1 MKASSTLLTP
11 RSSSQFHFLSS
22 RKNREAIAGYI
33 FAGPVILGFLIW
45 VFFPMVATLGISL
58 TNWPIIGKAE
68 WVGIS
73 NYLSLFDN
81 DPFFFPAVKATTIFA
96 VGSVVLR
103 VVYTFL
109 VALLLNQEIRGKAIF
124 RTIYYLPS
132 IVPVVASSMIWT
144 WAYSV
149 DFGLF
154 NSILKAVGLPASRWI
169 SDSATVLPSLI
180 LMDLWA
186 SSSTIIIFLAGLQG
200 VPRELKE
207 AVEVDGGNWWHKF
220 WTVTVPHM
228 TPYILF
234 NTVLGI
240 IGAFQTFTQSF
251 IMTGGGP
258 EKASLFLSLVIY
270 RKAFSDG
277 QMGMACSIAWIL
289 FMIIAV
295 ITFVVFK
302 TSGTWVFYYGDTK

>member
-1 MKASSTLLTP
+1 MKANVLVSNQRGDHLFRTGYN
-11 RSSSQFHFLSS
+11 
-22 RKNREAIAGYI
+22 RKRREAIAGYL
-33 FAGPVILGFLIW
+33 FVAPVVLGFIIW
-45 VFFPMVATLGISL
+45 VLIPMIATMTISF
-58 TNWPIIGKAE
+58 TNWPVFGDIHWIGLT
-68 WVGIS
+68 
-73 NYLSLFDN
+73 NYINLFTT
-81 DPFFFPAVKATTIFA
+81 DPFFFQSVKVTTYFS
-96 VGSVVLR
+96 VVSVVLR
-103 VVYTFL
+103 VVYCL
-109 VALLLNQEIRGKAIF
+109 LIALLLNQEIRGKAIF

-132 IVPVVASSMIWT
+132 IVPAVASSMIWT

-154 NSILKAVGLPASRWI
+154 NSILKVVGLQPSRWI
-169 SDSATVLPSLI
+169 SGPDTVIPSII

-228 TPYILF
+228 TPFILF

-258 EKASLFLSLVIY
+258 QNASLFLSLLIY
-270 RKAFSDG
+270 RQAFLNG
-277 QMGMACSIAWIL
+277 NMGLACAIAWLL
-289 FMIIAV
+289 FAMIAV
-295 ITFVVFK
+295 ITFIVFK
-302 TSGTWVFYYGDTK
+302 TSGAWVFYYGEKK

>member
-1 MKASSTLLTP
+1 MKASSILTT
-11 RSSSQFHFLSS
+11 RRISSPFHFAYN
-22 RKNREAIAGYI
+22 RKHHEAIAGYL
-33 FAGPVILGFLIW
+33 FVAPVVLGFLIW
-45 VFFPMVATLGISL
+45 VFIPMVATMGISL
-58 TNWPIIGKAE
+58 TNWPIIGNAE
-68 WVGIS
+68 WVGLN
-73 NYLSLFDN
+73 NYVSLFDD
-81 DPFFFPAVKATTIFA
+81 DPFFFPAVKATTIIAF
-96 VGSVVLR
+96 GSVILR

-109 VALLLNQEIRGKAIF
+109 VAMLLNQEIRGKAIF

-154 NSILKAVGLPASRWI
+154 NSVLKSVGLPVSRWI
-169 SDSATVLPSLI
+169 SDSTTVLPSLI

-220 WTVTVPHM
+220 CTVTVPHM

-240 IGAFQTFTQSF
+240 IAAFQTFTQSF

-277 QMGMACSIAWIL
+277 QMGMACAIAWIL
-289 FMIIAV
+289 FMIIAL
-295 ITFVVFK
+295 ITFLVFK
-302 TSGTWVFYYGDTK
+302 SSGAWVFYYGEKK

>member
-1 MKASSTLLTP
+1 MKATLIESHP
-11 RSSSQFHFLSS
+11 QAKPVS
-22 RKNREAIAGYI
+22 RFTLKRKQREAIAGYI

-68 WVGIS
+68 WVGLN
-73 NYLSLFDN
+73 NYISLFDN

-96 VGSVVLR
+96 FGSVILR
-103 VVYTFL
+103 MIYTFL
-109 VALLLNQEIRGKAIF
+109 VALLLNQDIRGKAIF

-154 NSILKAVGLPASRWI
+154 NSILKSVGLPTSRWI
-169 SDSATVLPSLI
+169 SDSTTVLPSLI

-251 IMTGGGP
+251 IMTNGGP

-289 FMIIAV
+289 FMIIAA

-302 TSGTWVFYYGDTK
+302 TSGTWVFYYGDKK

>member
-1 MKASSTLLTP
+1 MKATLIENRPQPTA
-11 RSSSQFHFLSS
+11 RSRFYLNLRQ
-22 RKNREAIAGYI
+22 REAIAGYI

-45 VFFPMVATLGISL
+45 VFGPMVATLGISL
-58 TNWPIIGKAE
+58 TNWPIIGAAE

-73 NYLSLFDN
+73 NYTGLFDN
-81 DPFFFPAVKATTIFA
+81 DPFFFASVKATIYFA
-96 VGSVVLR
+96 FVSVLLR
-103 VVYTFL
+103 VVYTFFI
-109 VALLLNQEIRGKAIF
+109 ATLLNQEIRGKAIF

-154 NSILKAVGLPASRWI
+154 NSLLKMAGLPASRWI
-169 SDSATVLPSLI
+169 SDSTTVIPSLI

-186 SSSTIIIFLAGLQG
+186 SSSTILIFLAGLQG

-220 WTVTVPHM
+220 WAVTVPHM

-234 NTVLGI
+234 NTVLSI
-240 IGAFQTFTQSF
+240 IGAFQTFTQAF
-251 IMTGGGP
+251 IMTNGGP
-258 EKASLFLSLVIY
+258 ENGSLFLSLLIY
-270 RKAFSDG
+270 RKAFSEG
-277 QMGMACSIAWIL
+277 QMGLACAIAWIL
-289 FMIIAV
+289 FVIIAA
-295 ITFVVFK
+295 IAFFIFK
-302 TSGTWVFYYGDTK
+302 TSGTWVFYYGEKK